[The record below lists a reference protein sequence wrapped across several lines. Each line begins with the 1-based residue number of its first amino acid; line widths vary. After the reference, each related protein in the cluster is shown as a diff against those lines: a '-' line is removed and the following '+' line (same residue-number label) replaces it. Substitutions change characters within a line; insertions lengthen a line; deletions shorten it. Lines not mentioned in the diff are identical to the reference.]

1 MTAAV
6 EHALYRGDALDLGA
20 KLGDRRFRLTYLDPP
35 YAVGMKHRA
44 RGEKG
49 DRAAGEVAYV
59 DAGARSALLEMLG
72 PRLRV
77 LRELMAVDGSLWL
90 HLDQRAAHEAKV
102 LCDGIFGARAFMG
115 EIIWVPGNGARGG
128 FPATHQTILVYAR
141 ADASR
146 ALFRGDDPAMREPY
160 AATSQKMHFQRVDEQ
175 GRRYRER
182 TIANK
187 TYRYYADVGRRRGSV
202 WTDLPAMS
210 ANTPLRREATG
221 YPTQKPLGLL
231 DRIVRASTEPGD
243 WVLDPMCGSGTTVEA
258 ALRAGRSAVGN
269 DESAMAFEIATAR
282 IAACVASISTGRAD
296 AGESER
302 PESC

>member
-1 MTAAV
+1 MSGAV
-6 EHALYRGDALDLGA
+6 EHALFHGDALALA
-20 KLGDRRFRLTYLDPP
+20 EKVGDRRFRSTYLDPP
-35 YAVGMKHRA
+35 YAVGTKHRA
-44 RGEKG
+44 RKEKG
-49 DRAAGEVAYV
+49 ARSAGEVAYV
-59 DAGARSALLEMLG
+59 DGGVKQALLDMLE
-72 PRLRV
+72 PRLAV
-77 LRELMAVDGSLWL
+77 LRDLMTPDGSLWL
-90 HLDQRAAHEAKV
+90 HLDQRAVHEAKL
-102 LCDGIFGARAFMG
+102 LCDRLFGARAFMG

-141 ADASR
+141 DDAAR

-160 AATSQKMHFQRVDEQ
+160 AATSLAMHFQEADAE
-175 GRRYRER
+175 GRHFRER
-182 TIANK
+182 TIAGK

-202 WTDLPAMS
+202 WTDLPAMA

-269 DESAMAFEIATAR
+269 DVGQLAIDVATAR
-282 IAACVASISTGRAD
+282 LAKFLEAPGQRALPLGAD
-296 AGESER
+296 
-302 PESC
+302 